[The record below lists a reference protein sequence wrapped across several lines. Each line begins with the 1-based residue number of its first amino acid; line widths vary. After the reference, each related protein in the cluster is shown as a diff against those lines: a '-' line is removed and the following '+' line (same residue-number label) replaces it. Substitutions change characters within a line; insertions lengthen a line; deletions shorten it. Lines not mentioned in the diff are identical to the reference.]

1 MVNSGIRKSIVLL
14 VLMFCKSCR
23 NKLKGTWKCDGGTV
37 EGLEFLTGDQVILS
51 LRLLERTER

>member
-14 VLMFCKSCR
+14 VLMFCKSYG
-23 NKLKGTWKCDGGTV
+23 NKLKGTCKCDGGTV